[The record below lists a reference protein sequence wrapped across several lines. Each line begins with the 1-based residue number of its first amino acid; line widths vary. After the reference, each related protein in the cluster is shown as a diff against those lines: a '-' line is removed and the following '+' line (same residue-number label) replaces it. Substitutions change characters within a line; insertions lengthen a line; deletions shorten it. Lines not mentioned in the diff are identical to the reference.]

1 MTTRTDRRAEAAKK
15 RRKQID
21 DLRILG
27 KNRVQDRKIRK
38 LRTVDKRGKV
48 VGQKKKMS
56 TFKAQSSYDI
66 AKQQSGSKTGMS
78 NLGAGYKKAEKNFSE
93 EAAKKSAKI
102 SKARYPKMGTYKN
115 KDGKSVADEKK
126 KKTTTGS
133 SERYGR
139 APKGYIKY
147 GSKFV
152 SLRTAQGKKALNKL
166 KAKQRAQAAAK
177 KRLAN
182 K

>member
-1 MTTRTDRRAEAAKK
+1 MSRTNTAETIEKRKK
-15 RRKQID
+15 REKKFLT
-21 DLRILG
+21 DL
-27 KNRVQDRKIRK
+27 KIRR
-38 LRTVDKRGKV
+38 LRKVDRRGKV

-78 NLGAGYKKAEKNFSE
+78 NLGAGYKKQEEKLSKKATE
-93 EAAKKSAKI
+93 KSAKI

-115 KDGKSVADEKK
+115 AKGESVADEKK

-139 APKGYIKY
+139 APKGYIKS

-152 SLRTAQGKKALNKL
+152 SIRTAAGKKAL
-166 KAKQRAQAAAK
+166 AKQKARERAQAAAK

>member
-1 MTTRTDRRAEAAKK
+1 MSRTNTAETIEKRKK
-15 RRKQID
+15 REKKFLT
-21 DLRILG
+21 DL
-27 KNRVQDRKIRK
+27 KIRSTRK
-38 LRTVDKRGKV
+38 VNRRGKV

-78 NLGAGYKKAEKNFSE
+78 NLGAGYKKQEEKLSKKATE
-93 EAAKKSAKI
+93 KSAKI

-115 KDGKSVADEKK
+115 AKGESVADEKK
-126 KKTTTGS
+126 KRTTGTQK
-133 SERYGR
+133 RYGN
-139 APKGYIKY
+139 APKGYIKA
-147 GSKFV
+147 GKSFV
-152 SLRTAQGKKALNKL
+152 SLRTAKGKAALNKL

>member
-1 MTTRTDRRAEAAKK
+1 MSRTNTAETIEKRKK
-15 RRKQID
+15 RERKFLT
-21 DLRILG
+21 DL
-27 KNRVQDRKIRK
+27 KIRSTRK
-38 LRTVDKRGKV
+38 VNRRGKV

-56 TFKAQSSYDI
+56 TFKPQSSYDI

-78 NLGAGYKKAEKNFSE
+78 NLGAGYKKAEKKLSE

-102 SKARYPKMGTYKN
+102 SKARYPKMGTFKN

-126 KKTTTGS
+126 TTETKTKTS
-133 SERYGR
+133 R

-152 SLRTAQGKKALNKL
+152 SVRTAQGKKALAKQ
-166 KAKQRAQAAAK
+166 KAKERAKALAK

>member
-1 MTTRTDRRAEAAKK
+1 MSRTNTKESIEKRKK
-15 RRKQID
+15 RERKFLT
-21 DLRILG
+21 DL
-27 KNRVQDRKIRK
+27 KIRSQ
-38 LRTVDKRGKV
+38 RRVNRRGKV
-48 VGQKKKMS
+48 VGQKRKMS

-78 NLGAGYKKAEKNFSE
+78 NLGAGYKKAEKKLSE
-93 EAAKKSAKI
+93 DATRKSAKI

-115 KDGKSVADEKK
+115 KEGKSYAEEQKK
-126 KKTTTGS
+126 KKTSS
-133 SERYGR
+133 SEKIGR

-166 KAKQRAQAAAK
+166 KAKKRAQEMAR